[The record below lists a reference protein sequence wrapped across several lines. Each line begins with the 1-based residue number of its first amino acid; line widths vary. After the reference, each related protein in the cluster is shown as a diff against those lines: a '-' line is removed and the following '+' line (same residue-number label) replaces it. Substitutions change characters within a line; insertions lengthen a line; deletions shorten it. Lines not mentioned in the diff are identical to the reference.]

1 MSGINA
7 ALVALIPKCAK
18 RVAPASYAEAI
29 RCETYREAYDEWLLP
44 IKNRLPIPLVEPWER
59 VEKNQMK
66 VLNTT
71 SQYSQGN
78 TAPANL
84 GRRSTEASR
93 SVDDFS
99 DGAHKPEHDGM
110 RVKFSPKEKPRSKA
124 RAEKYLSRRIPEDRV
139 CPGCH
144 NDILSGMA
152 RVNGEIVQLVD
163 HSKCGD
169 QRKGWAYAPVAPKP
183 SGMMKFK
190 AKMQG

>member
-7 ALVALIPKCAK
+7 AIVALIPKCAK

-93 SVDDFS
+93 SVDGFS
-99 DGAHKPEHDGM
+99 DGAHKPEHDGLG
-110 RVKFSPKEKPRSKA
+110 VKLSPLKGAAKKA
-124 RAEKYLSRRIPEDRV
+124 RAKARRIPKERV

-152 RVNGEIVQLVD
+152 LVNGEIVQLVD
-163 HSKCGD
+163 HERCGD
-169 QRKGWAYAPVAPKP
+169 LRKGWAYG
-183 SGMMKFK
+183 GM
-190 AKMQG
+190 

>member
-7 ALVALIPKCAK
+7 AVAANVPKCAEH
-18 RVAPASYAEAI
+18 VAPVAYFMAV
-29 RCETYREAYDEWLLP
+29 RCKTYEQAYHQWLRKIEHL
-44 IKNRLPIPLVEPWER
+44 LPIPLVKPWER
-59 VEKNQMK
+59 VAKDQKK
-66 VLNTT
+66 VLATT
-71 SQYSQGN
+71 SQYSQGG

-84 GRRSTEASR
+84 GRRATEASR
-93 SVDDFS
+93 SVDEFS

-110 RVKFSPKEKPRSKA
+110 SRWKISTKQKPRSKA
-124 RAEKYLSRRIPEDRV
+124 RAEKYLSRRIPRDRI

-169 QRKGWAYAPVAPKP
+169 QR
-183 SGMMKFK
+183 
-190 AKMQG
+190 

>member
-152 RVNGEIVQLVD
+152 KINDEIVQLVD
-163 HSKCGD
+163 HEKCGD
-169 QRKGWAYAPVAPKP
+169 LRKGWAYG
-183 SGMMKFK
+183 GM
-190 AKMQG
+190 